1 MRIATVFAV
10 ALVLT
15 AGLAAEVEHVL
26 VIGVDGLAP
35 IGIETAQTPH
45 MDSLMARGAHTF
57 RARAVMPTSSSPN
70 WASMIMGA
78 GPEQH
83 GILGNEW
90 PLPMAFLKPVAEGH
104 GRHFPSMFYLLR
116 QAEPSAKMAVVYDW
130 AGFFRLYESAL
141 VDINI
146 KGDGEDDTA
155 QQAETVLREEQ
166 PRLTFVH
173 LDHVDHA
180 LHSEGFATE
189 PYFRAVEKADT
200 LIGGLIDALTSAG
213 MVDTTLVIVTSDHG
227 GKGKNHGGTSEA
239 EMTIPWIVAGPGVT
253 AGKTIKDAV
262 NIFDTAATVLYVLGV
277 EPHQAW
283 IGRPV
288 LDAFDAAR

>member
-1 MRIATVFAV
+1 MFSVVLLQAV
-10 ALVLT
+10 
-15 AGLAAEVEHVL
+15 AGLAADVNHVL
-26 VIGVDGLAP
+26 VIGVDGLGP
-35 IGIETAQTPH
+35 VGIETAATPH
-45 MDSLMARGAHTF
+45 IDRLMAQGAHTF
-57 RARAVMPTSSSPN
+57 KARAVMPTSSSPN

-90 PLPMAFLKPVAEGH
+90 PLPMAFIKPVAEGY
-104 GRHFPSMFYLLR
+104 GRYFPSMFFLLR
-116 QAEPSAKMAVVYDW
+116 EAEPEAKIAVIYDW
-130 AGFFRLYESAL
+130 DGFFRLYESKL

-146 KGDGEDDTA
+146 NGDGEDDTA
-155 QQAETVLREEQ
+155 RQAEKVLRDEK

-180 LHSEGFATE
+180 LHSEGYATE

-200 LIGGLIDALTSAG
+200 LIGGLMQALDDAG
-213 MVDTTLVIVTSDHG
+213 MAASTLVIVASDHG

-239 EMTIPWIVAGPGVT
+239 EMTIPWIVAGPGVN
-253 AGKTIKDAV
+253 AGKTIGATV
-262 NIFDTAATVLYVLGV
+262 NIFDTAATVLHVLGV
-277 EPHQAW
+277 APHQAW

-288 LDAFDAAR
+288 LDAFEPAS